1 MRRKTPFS
9 TTIEKV
15 AQFASSARRRA
26 AGTRPGARLPRVRPA
41 ATTATMPDACTSS
54 ARRNATKGTTRAMA
68 TSRTSAVASLTRPER
83 RVDDEARR
91 GRRERDENDRERGDD
106 PQVAPEV
113 DEGHLEGR
121 RVEQRGEDDA
131 EDDVGV
137 DLDERRRRDG

>member
-1 MRRKTPFS
+1 
-9 TTIEKV
+9 
-15 AQFASSARRRA
+15 
-26 AGTRPGARLPRVRPA
+26 
-41 ATTATMPDACTSS
+41 
-54 ARRNATKGTTRAMA
+54 MA

-121 RVEQRGEDDA
+121 RVEQRGENDA